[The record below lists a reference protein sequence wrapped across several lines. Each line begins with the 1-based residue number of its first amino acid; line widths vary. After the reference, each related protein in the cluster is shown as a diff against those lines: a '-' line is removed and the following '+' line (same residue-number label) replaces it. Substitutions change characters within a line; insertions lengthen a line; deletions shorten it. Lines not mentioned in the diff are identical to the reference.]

1 MWLLSFNFVFL
12 VIKTAIRG
20 CLHPHFI
27 FLRADYYQYQNTFS
41 IKWINSTV
49 VVQFAMVL
57 AKSNKL
63 LRLFSMHY

>member
-1 MWLLSFNFVFL
+1 M
-12 VIKTAIRG
+12 
-20 CLHPHFI
+20 LHPHFI